1 MMTIRDMIMIV
12 VFILI
17 FYMNRMTARQNR
29 TAKKGGRVMHR
40 RRPQTRSKGRGP
52 KSFAVPDIRD
62 TKGIGQLMS
71 LLNKKN
77 IVLIF
82 IYADWCP
89 HCHTYRDEVWNKLKT
104 TPGRN
109 MAMASV
115 NSDIAETALNG
126 FVDSATRQP
135 ARADGY
141 PTVMIV
147 ENGTKEAVKIQDAR
161 NMTAM
166 SNLVNNANKLTKAVA
181 PNNKPVPKRV
191 ANNKFGIAA
200 PNNNAENSSAIA
212 VASESVEHAANS
224 EIESAMKASPLAY
237 GAEKPIASPLKL
249 GKGQEDLDELLGEV
263 EPPATAVRQNGGSLL
278 NALRAYERAN
288 RDRNS
293 ALQ

>member
-1 MMTIRDMIMIV
+1 MIMIV

-17 FYMNRMTARQNR
+17 FYMNRMTARLNR
-29 TAKKGGRVMHR
+29 TAKKGGRVVR
-40 RRPQTRSKGRGP
+40 RRRAQTHSKGRG
-52 KSFAVPDIRD
+52 SLAVPDIRD
-62 TKGIGQLMS
+62 AKAIGQLTS

-77 IVLIF
+77 IVLVF

-89 HCHTYRDEVWNKLKT
+89 HCHTYRDEVWNKLKNV
-104 TPGRN
+104 PGRN

-126 FVDSATRQP
+126 IVDSATRQP
-135 ARADGY
+135 ARAEGY
-141 PTVMIV
+141 PTVMLV
-147 ENGTKEAVKIQDAR
+147 ENASKEAVKIEDAR

-181 PNNKPVPKRV
+181 PNKPAPTIVS
-191 ANNKFGIAA
+191 NNKYRITA
-200 PNNNAENSSAIA
+200 PNNNAENSSTIA
-212 VASESVEHAANS
+212 VASESVEPAANS
-224 EIESAMKASPLAY
+224 EIESAMKASPLAR
-237 GAEKPIASPLKL
+237 GTEKPIVSPLKL

-288 RDRNS
+288 RNRRFD
-293 ALQ
+293 LQ